1 MSEILLVCLMVLVVI
16 GNTSG
21 RSTKKSEEEP
31 KDLKNK
37 KENMKEVFA
46 HWQENKQNKR
56 FTTTT
61 STSTM
66 PPTTPTTPTTK
77 IPETTIG
84 KDISKLMKAMEDK
97 MMKERK
103 EEFME
108 LKDEIKQTKVE
119 LGRYLIN
126 LCFLLEFSI
135 AKIQKIKDFQF
146 CPEIL
151 TADPPGIK
159 GQI

>member
-66 PPTTPTTPTTK
+66 PPTTPTTK